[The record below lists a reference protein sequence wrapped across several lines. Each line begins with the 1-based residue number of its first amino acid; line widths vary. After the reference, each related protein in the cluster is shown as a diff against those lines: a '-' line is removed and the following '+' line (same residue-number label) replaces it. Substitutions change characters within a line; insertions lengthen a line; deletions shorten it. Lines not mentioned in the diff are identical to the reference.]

1 MSTIGHSASIPSWG
15 ASTPPSGTQRI
26 YVDGTSGSDANTG
39 GNWANAFLTF
49 RRAEI
54 AARAILSELP
64 DGVDVII
71 YVRGAFAAYEV
82 LDLNDCLSG
91 LSRVYVVHPFDQW
104 TISGAGADTGAL
116 TALPPAPGDEA
127 HNLQAV
133 QPAFVVNG
141 TMLGHV
147 LRFEENDGIATD
159 TALATIVQVDAVQ
172 NYVWITRDAK
182 SAFPAWVA
190 PGTCNLSVLEP
201 TMTGA
206 SNLTVVLGGCAADPT
221 QAGAPPV
228 QKRSWV
234 IGMRDTLVV
243 AQGPWCGAAGL
254 FASTIIADGDYFAGC
269 YARDAWGVTLPGLAD
284 ALAQEF
290 GIYTGAG
297 FVGFDHYLG
306 NSVQGMTLRGN
317 DALVMGYSSLE
328 ITVEGGQGSRILY
341 WRAPAV
347 HASAPC
353 TVSAV
358 QGIVAPN
365 GGVYAMI
372 ADADGANL
380 TVGQIG
386 YEAGVGGGV
395 TPFLN
400 ATLGGV
406 VNLAASNVPLS
417 TRYCNVAALPYTIIS
432 ATSGGEVNCTGRPG
446 LTLLAQENFI
456 RCEYDAV
463 VRLAG
468 FNGAANISAQP
479 GGGSDI
485 LVRYGGRLLVG
496 SAIVKNAVNTSV
508 GGYVARPVLEVGYG
522 GRVFAI
528 RDGFAPGTLTLP
540 AGSGDHTA
548 DYGAYGAIRIYQN
561 SDVQMGPM
569 SGGGGASV
577 GVACTIRHG
586 SKFCH
591 AGAGISGLLPMQ
603 LGGLPVQAWPAVVTT
618 DPAELA
624 MVLPNAA

>member
-26 YVDGTSGSDANTG
+26 YVDGTAGLDTNSGVD
-39 GNWANAFLTF
+39 WANAFQTL

-71 YVRGAFAAYEV
+71 YVRGAFATYEV

-116 TALPPAPGDEA
+116 VALPGAPGDEA

-172 NYVWITRDAK
+172 NYLLITRESGAP
-182 SAFPAWVA
+182 FPAWVA

-201 TMTGA
+201 TMTGG

-221 QAGAPPV
+221 TTGAAPV

-234 IGMRDTLVV
+234 VGMRDTLVV
-243 AQGPWCGAAGL
+243 AQGPWCGAVGL
-254 FASTIIADGDYFAGC
+254 FAGNVTADGDYFAGC
-269 YARDAWGVTLPGLAD
+269 YARDGWGNVFPGLSD

-306 NSVQGMTLRGN
+306 SSVQSMTLRGN
-317 DALVMGYSSLE
+317 EAFVAGYFSQQVN
-328 ITVEGGQGSRILY
+328 IAGGQGSRMLY
-341 WRAPAV
+341 WRAPSV
-347 HASAPC
+347 EASAPC
-353 TVSAV
+353 TVSV
-358 QGIVAPN
+358 DHGIVVPDGN
-365 GGVYAMI
+365 VYALV
-372 ADADGANL
+372 ASADGANM
-380 TVGQIG
+380 TVGNVG
-386 YEAGVGGGV
+386 YEAAVGGGG
-395 TPFLN
+395 TPFLF
-400 ATLGGV
+400 ATMGGV
-406 VNLAASNVPLS
+406 VNLSASGVPLS
-417 TRYCNVAALPYTIIS
+417 TRYCDPAALPSSIAY
-432 ATSGGEVNCTGRPG
+432 AMSGGEVNCNG
-446 LTLLAQENFI
+446 LLGTTLLARTNFV
-456 RCEYDAV
+456 RCEFDAV

>member
-26 YVDGTSGSDANTG
+26 YVDGTAGSDANTG
-39 GNWANAFLTF
+39 GNWANAFQTL

-71 YVRGAFAAYEV
+71 YVRGAFATYEV

-116 TALPPAPGDEA
+116 VALPGAPGDEA
-127 HNLQAV
+127 HNLEII
-133 QPAFVVNG
+133 QPSFVVNG

-147 LRFEENDGIATD
+147 LRFEEADGIATD
-159 TALATIVQVDAVQ
+159 TALVTIVQVDAVQ
-172 NYVWITRDAK
+172 NYLWITRESGAP
-182 SAFPAWVA
+182 FPAWVA

-201 TMTGA
+201 TMTGG

-221 QAGAPPV
+221 TTGAAPV

-234 IGMRDTLVV
+234 VGMRDTLVV
-243 AQGPWCGAAGL
+243 AQGPWCGAVGL
-254 FASTIIADGDYFAGC
+254 FAGNVTADGDYFAGC
-269 YARDAWGVTLPGLAD
+269 YARDGWGNVSPGLSD

-306 NSVQGMTLRGN
+306 SSVQSMTLRGN
-317 DALVMGYSSLE
+317 EAFVAGYFSQQVN
-328 ITVEGGQGSRILY
+328 IAGGQGSRMLY
-341 WRAPAV
+341 WRAPSV
-347 HASAPC
+347 EASAPC
-353 TVSAV
+353 TVSV
-358 QGIVAPN
+358 DHGIVVPDGN
-365 GGVYAMI
+365 VYALV
-372 ADADGANL
+372 ASADGANM
-380 TVGQIG
+380 TVGNVG
-386 YEAGVGGGV
+386 YEAAVGGGG
-395 TPFLN
+395 TPYLF
-400 ATLGGV
+400 ATMGGV
-406 VNLAASNVPLS
+406 VNLSASGVPLS
-417 TRYCNVAALPYTIIS
+417 TRYCDPAALPSSIAY
-432 ATSGGEVNCTGRPG
+432 AMSGGEVNCNG
-446 LTLLAQENFI
+446 LLGTNLLARTNFV
-456 RCEYDAV
+456 RCEFDAV